1 MYAAMPRD
9 ILLVVGNEII
19 EAPMAWRARFFEYR
33 AYRRIIKDYFNHGA
47 KWTTA
52 PKPTMADELYDQVL
66 FSSCFRTSVLVI
78 QNFVDSFNL
87 ISRFCKIGRG
97 GTKQLWKL
105 VVFSNVCK
113 YSVAFPGETVCV
125 QLGNKKQ
132 EVVPTEFKS
141 ALNCFD
147 YWL

>member
-33 AYRRIIKDYFNHGA
+33 AYRRIIKDYFNNGA

-66 FSSCFRTSVLVI
+66 FSFCFRTSV
-78 QNFVDSFNL
+78 SFNICFTKL
-87 ISRFCKIGRG
+87 G
-97 GTKQLWKL
+97 GGWEK
-105 VVFSNVCK
+105 
-113 YSVAFPGETVCV
+113 
-125 QLGNKKQ
+125 
-132 EVVPTEFKS
+132 
-141 ALNCFD
+141 
-147 YWL
+147 